1 MFAPSI
7 ARRTKAR
14 LAGFAAVAA
23 LSVACSAA
31 HATDVTLFHTWS
43 NESEMKALNTII
55 DKYQAD
61 TGNKVMAASV
71 PHETAGES
79 PLVSLFVAG
88 TPPNL
93 FIAADAGFYKDLDA
107 KGQAFD
113 VGPLFEKIGATKA
126 FPETVL
132 QAITINGKVLKIP
145 TAVHLDGMVY
155 FNEEVAKKAGIDPTK
170 WTSLEDMWADEKKVE
185 DAGFTFI
192 AIGGNTFQAGYTFHA
207 LLAAVA
213 GPDVYNRFYADKPDK
228 AVFDDPAV
236 RETIEVFRRIT
247 KQADP
252 GWVNRSWNDTTNTV
266 IAGKALMQIHGDW
279 MKGQWRGAGK
289 QVGTDFGCINIPG
302 TKAVSVTVDSFGMLG
317 GVDAATGKAEEQFAE
332 VVVDPKINA
341 EFAFWKGS
349 SPVRLDVPTDKLD
362 ACNTLVLDDLKK
374 PNFSVENP
382 FYIADGDWINSVWNT
397 MFTLQGDPN
406 MTTDDAIKMLKSEY
420 DAVFQ

>member
-1 MFAPSI
+1 MTFN
-7 ARRTKAR
+7 RRI
-14 LAGFAAVAA
+14 AA
-23 LSVACSAA
+23 LAAATALVASVGTAQ
-31 HATDVTLFHTWS
+31 ATDLTLFHTWS

-61 TGNKVMAASV
+61 TGNKVQAASV

-93 FIAADAGFYKDLDA
+93 FIAADASFFKDLDA

-113 VGPLFEKIGATKA
+113 VGPLFEKTGVTKA
-126 FPETVL
+126 LPETVL
-132 QAITINGKVLKIP
+132 QAITIDGKVLKIP

-155 FNEEVAKKAGIDPTK
+155 FSEEVAKKAGVDPTK
-170 WTSLEDMWADEKKVE
+170 WTSLDDMWADQKKVE

-192 AIGGNTFQAGYTFHA
+192 AIGGNSFQAGYTFHA
-207 LLAAVA
+207 LLAAIA
-213 GPDVYNRFYADKPDK
+213 GPEIYNRFYADTPDK
-228 AVFDDPAV
+228 TVFDDPAV
-236 RETIEVFRRIT
+236 RQTIETFRKIAA
-247 KQADP
+247 QADP

-279 MKGQWRGAGK
+279 MKGQWRANDKKAG
-289 QVGTDFGCINIPG
+289 VDFGCLNIPG
-302 TKAVSVTVDSFGMLG
+302 TKAVSVTVDSFGLLG
-317 GVDAATGKAEEQFAE
+317 GVDATTAKAEEDFAS

-341 EFAFWKGS
+341 EFAFYKGS

-362 ACNTLVLDDLKK
+362 VCNTLVLDDLKK

-406 MTTDDAIKMLKSEY
+406 MSTDDGIKMLKSEY
-420 DAVFQ
+420 DAIFK

>member
-1 MFAPSI
+1 MFRSRMAGL
-7 ARRTKAR
+7 RTR
-14 LAGFAAVAA
+14 LMTGFAAAAA
-23 LSVACSAA
+23 LTVSLGAA
-31 HATDVTLFHTWS
+31 QATDLTLFHTWS
-43 NESEMKALNTII
+43 NESEMKALNTIL

-61 TGNKVMAASV
+61 TGNKVTAASV

-93 FIAADAGFYKDLDA
+93 FIAADAGFFKDLDA

-113 VGPLFEKIGATKA
+113 VKPIFDKIGATQA

-132 QAITINGKVLKIP
+132 QAITIDGKVLKIP
-145 TAVHLDGMVY
+145 IAVHLDGMVY
-155 FNEEVAKKAGIDPTK
+155 FSEEVAKKAGVDPTK

-213 GPDVYNRFYADKPDK
+213 GPEVYNRFYAGTPDK
-228 AVFDDPAV
+228 TVFDDPAV
-236 RETIEVFRRIT
+236 RETIETFRRIT

-279 MKGQWRGAGK
+279 MKGQWRGNNK
-289 QVGTDFGCINIPG
+289 VVGTDFGCINIPG

-317 GVDAATGKAEEQFAE
+317 GVDEATAKAEEEFAA
-332 VVVDPKINA
+332 VAVDPKINA
-341 EFAFWKGS
+341 EFAFYKGS

-374 PNFSVENP
+374 PGFSVQNP

-397 MFTLQGDPN
+397 MFTLQGDQN

-420 DAVFQ
+420 DAIFN

>member
-1 MFAPSI
+1 MK
-7 ARRTKAR
+7 KAWTALPLL
-14 LAGFAAVAA
+14 LALGANPGTAGAVE
-23 LSVACSAA
+23 L
-31 HATDVTLFHTWS
+31 TLFHTWS

-61 TGNKVMAASV
+61 MGNKVMAASV

-93 FIAADAGFYKDLDA
+93 FIAADAGFFKDLDA
-107 KGQAFD
+107 KGQAYDVTALFD
-113 VGPLFEKIGATKA
+113 QIGATKA

-155 FNEEVAKKAGIDPTK
+155 FNAEVAKKAGIDPTK

-236 RETIEVFRRIT
+236 R
-247 KQADP
+247 QAY
-252 GWVNRSWNDTTNTV
+252 
-266 IAGKALMQIHGDW
+266 
-279 MKGQWRGAGK
+279 
-289 QVGTDFGCINIPG
+289 
-302 TKAVSVTVDSFGMLG
+302 LG
-317 GVDAATGKAEEQFAE
+317 VA
-332 VVVDPKINA
+332 
-341 EFAFWKGS
+341 
-349 SPVRLDVPTDKLD
+349 
-362 ACNTLVLDDLKK
+362 
-374 PNFSVENP
+374 
-382 FYIADGDWINSVWNT
+382 
-397 MFTLQGDPN
+397 
-406 MTTDDAIKMLKSEY
+406 
-420 DAVFQ
+420 

>member
-1 MFAPSI
+1 MFRS
-7 ARRTKAR
+7 R
-14 LAGFAAVAA
+14 LAGPILTGLMTATALGLAV
-23 LSVACSAA
+23 SSAQ
-31 HATDVTLFHTWS
+31 ATDLTLFHTWS

-61 TGNKVMAASV
+61 TGNKVQAASV

-93 FIAADAGFYKDLDA
+93 FIAADAGFYKDLLA

-113 VGPLFEKIGATKA
+113 VGPLFDKIGATKA
-126 FPETVL
+126 FPATVL
-132 QAITINGKVLKIP
+132 QAITIEGKVLKIP

-155 FNEEVAKKAGIDPTK
+155 YNLDVAKKAGVDPTK
-170 WTSLEDMWADEKKVE
+170 WTSLDDMWADEKKVE

-192 AIGGNTFQAGYTFHA
+192 AIGGNSFQAGYTFHA

-228 AVFDDPAV
+228 TVFDDPAV
-236 RETIEVFRRIT
+236 RQTIEVFRKIT

-279 MKGQWRGAGK
+279 MKGQWRGSGK
-289 QVGTDFGCINIPG
+289 TVGTDFNCINIPG

-317 GVDAATGKAEEQFAE
+317 GVDDTTAKAEEQFAE

-349 SPVRLDVPTDKLD
+349 SPVRLDVPTEKLD

-420 DAVFQ
+420 DAVFK